1 MLANILEEVTDKIAP
16 TVERTLLLLSE
27 VRGLVRAKQLQF
39 GSQSHMCLGLSE
51 SLIQKLVDFMEYYF
65 HQVQVL
71 AFDVAEAKVNVRN
84 MLVYFNSLT
93 LKLALT
99 NPHLSS

>member
-1 MLANILEEVTDKIAP
+1 MK
-16 TVERTLLLLSE
+16 
-27 VRGLVRAKQLQF
+27 
-39 GSQSHMCLGLSE
+39 
-51 SLIQKLVDFMEYYF
+51 YYF

-93 LKLALT
+93 LKLAVS
-99 NPHLSS
+99 NPHLSSQSP